1 MTLSSPESSQ
11 GKTKLNMLIGDVET
25 PAAGLM
31 VTGM

>member
-11 GKTKLNMLIGDVET
+11 GKKKLNMLIGDVET